1 MKVLYDP
8 DRDILQITFIDTTV
22 EETSQIAPGLI
33 LDYDVD
39 GNVIGVELRNALSK
53 VDTPY
58 EMAYLV
64 GRANLDK
71 PQIDLDLALA
81 AVRSQSFAQDS
92 PPTKSA
98 T

>member
-8 DRDILQITFIDTTV
+8 SHDILQITFIDTTV

-39 GNVIGVELRNALSK
+39 GNVIGMELRSASTK
-53 VDTPY
+53 MDSPY
-58 EMAYLV
+58 AISYLV
-64 GRANLDK
+64 GSANFDK
-71 PQIDLDLALA
+71 PQIDIDLALA

-92 PPTKSA
+92 TPTKSI

>member
-8 DRDILQITFIDTTV
+8 AHDILQITFIDTTV

-39 GNVIGVELRNALSK
+39 GNVIGIELRHASTKMDNPHAIS
-53 VDTPY
+53 
-58 EMAYLV
+58 YLI
-64 GRANLDK
+64 GSANFDK
-71 PQIDLDLALA
+71 PQIELGLALA
-81 AVRSQSFAQDS
+81 AVRSQSFTQDS
-92 PPTKSA
+92 TPTKSI